1 MLSNREKYLIG
12 LLVVAVAGAML
23 YFAFRSLDGVE
34 SRLATQIASRKSTL
48 LQAQALSLELA
59 RLESMPQG
67 NRLEEPLIGYVEKIA
82 KRARVADR
90 IQLNLIPQDKNKE
103 IETVEV
109 KVASLNLDEMVNLVY
124 AIENSNAPMVID
136 QFEISP
142 SFRSKT
148 LLRLSMRV
156 SALK

>member
-12 LLVVAVAGAML
+12 LLVVAVASAVF
-23 YFAFRSLDGVE
+23 YFAFRSLDGIE
-34 SRLATQIASRKSTL
+34 SRLATQIASRRSTL
-48 LQAQALSLELA
+48 LQTQALSLELA
-59 RLESMPQG
+59 RLKSKPQG
-67 NRLEEPLIGYVEKIA
+67 NRLKEPLIGYVEKIA
-82 KRARVADR
+82 KRAQVADR
-90 IQLNLIPQDKNKE
+90 IQLNLIPQDKEKK

-124 AIENSNAPMVID
+124 SIENSNAPMVID

-156 SALK
+156 SARK